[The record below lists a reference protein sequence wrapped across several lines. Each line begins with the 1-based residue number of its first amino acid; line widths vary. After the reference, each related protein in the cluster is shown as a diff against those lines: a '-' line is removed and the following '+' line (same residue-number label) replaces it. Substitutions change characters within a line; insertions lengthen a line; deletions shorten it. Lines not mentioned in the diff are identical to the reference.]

1 MSASNQRGGR
11 RSRKSANTIKT
22 RSGATL
28 KINRSLTDRMRARKE
43 NRYVRRARRL
53 ATLPK
58 SRIKRAIYRLQ
69 PKHLAAYWFSRDG
82 FIMGLKILGIGIVV
96 IFIVLVGLFAYFR
109 KDLPQLTNI
118 SGSKLGGSITYY
130 DRTGTVVLWQDYNAV
145 KRVAVNGNQIA
156 PYMKDATVAIE
167 DKNFYHEGGFSVTG
181 IIRAGLHDIS
191 GSHGSLQGA
200 STITEQV
207 VKLNE
212 NWNGNRSIATK
223 IKEIILAVD
232 LSRQYSKSDILTGYL
247 NVAPYGGVDY
257 GVQAAASD
265 YFNVTASQLTLA
277 QSAFLAAI
285 PQSPGVFSPYSS
297 PEYNSAASEDLFDEQ
312 GLIARQQ
319 YILDLMVKQGYITE
333 AQANAAKAV
342 NIMAQVQ
349 PLQNK
354 YAGIQDPYFVLSA
367 KQWLENKFGPTTVNR
382 GGWKVITTMNVQ
394 LQNLANEVVQKN
406 LPNVEQY
413 HGDEEA
419 LAAEDVQTG
428 QMVALVGG
436 VNFDNPTYGQINYAE
451 TLIPPGSSFKPYDYV
466 SLINDNTNVGAG
478 SVLYDIQEP
487 MPGYPCTDHSLPPPK
502 GTGNCLEDYDFLY
515 PGPETIRYA
524 LAGSRN
530 VPAAKAML
538 SVIPNSQCA
547 QDVVSACVPSINK
560 VISTA
565 DALMAAPNAYQCY
578 SDITLTT
585 PTQCY
590 ASSAFGDG
598 AYLYLDQH
606 VNGDASLA
614 RLGAAIPTTFVLKI
628 TDSAGN
634 TVWNWTQPQ
643 PSQVVR
649 PDAAYIIDNILSDPN
664 ASYLPSFQKFQ
675 HYDGWDI
682 AVKTGTTN
690 DNFDGLMT
698 AWTTQYAVA
707 SWVGYHTRNV
717 ALTTGHMEDMTEP
730 LTRNWIEGALSDL
743 HMTPVNWTQPSD
755 IKQLPAYIQTTH
767 IHYGDVEPGPST
779 DLYPSWYISTSKK
792 SSSETIDKVSGLI
805 ATSCTP
811 TLAKESATG
820 GANDNA
826 FSVDIFWPL
835 NQTSSTSAIQGTDN
849 VHNCSDSPP
858 SITLTVTDNTSPNNS
873 DSCTGSCTITI
884 TVSQGTHPLSD
895 PTNYPQF
902 PGTVNFMV
910 NGQSVQ
916 SFDIDTIASTDC
928 SSTSPP
934 NNCTI
939 SFPYTPPASGSSA
952 YTAQVIDSVLYETT
966 TSPQTVTEQA
976 ATTTP

>member
-1 MSASNQRGGR
+1 MGNVVASQPTPLLL
-11 RSRKSANTIKT
+11 RKGT
-22 RSGATL
+22 TL
-28 KINRSLTDRMRARKE
+28 KINRSLTDRIRSRKD
-43 NRYVRRARRL
+43 NRYIRRARRL

-58 SRIKRAIYRLQ
+58 SRIKRIIYRLH

-82 FIMGLKILGIGIVV
+82 FIMGLKVLGIGIVV

-118 SGSKLGGSITYY
+118 SGSQLGGSITYY

-145 KRVAVNGNQIA
+145 KRVAINGNQVA

-167 DKNFYHEGGFSVTG
+167 DKNFYHEGGFSITG
-181 IIRAGLHDIS
+181 IIRAGMHDIF
-191 GSHGSLQGA
+191 GGGGSLQGA

-212 NWNGNRSIATK
+212 NWNGNRGLATK
-223 IKEIILAVD
+223 VKEIILAVD
-232 LSRQYSKSDILTGYL
+232 LSRQYSKADILTGYL

-257 GVQAAASD
+257 GIEAAAND
-265 YFNVTASQLTLA
+265 YFGVDASQLTLA

-285 PQSPGVFSPYSS
+285 PQAPGVYSPYSS
-297 PEYNSAASEDLFDEQ
+297 PQYNSAASEDLFDES
-312 GLIARQQ
+312 GVISRQQ
-319 YILDLMVKQGYITE
+319 YILGLMVKQGYITQ
-333 AQANAAKAV
+333 AQAKTADNI
-342 NIMAQVQ
+342 NIMSEIK

-354 YAGIQDPYFVLSA
+354 YSGIQDPYFVLSA
-367 KQWLENKFGPTTVNR
+367 KQWLENKFGASTVNR
-382 GGWKVITTMNVQ
+382 GGWKVITTMNVT
-394 LQNLANEVVQKN
+394 LQNLANELVQKN
-406 LPNVEQY
+406 LPNVERYQ
-413 HGDEEA
+413 GDEEA
-419 LAAEDVQTG
+419 MAAEDIQTG

-436 VNFDNPTYGQINYAE
+436 VDFNNPSYGQINYAE
-451 TLIPPGSSFKPYDYV
+451 TKIPPGSSFKPYDYV
-466 SLINDNTNVGAG
+466 SLVNDTTNTGAG

-487 MPGYPCTDHSLPPPK
+487 LPGYPCTDHSLPPPK

-515 PGPETIRYA
+515 PGAESIRYA

-578 SDITLTT
+578 SNVTLTA

-628 TDSAGN
+628 TDSGGN

-643 PSQVVR
+643 STQVVR

-664 ASYLPSFQKFQ
+664 ASYLPVAQKFQ

-698 AWTTQYAVA
+698 AWSTQYAVA

-717 ALTTGHMEDMTEP
+717 AMTTGHMEDMTEP
-730 LTRNWIEGALSDL
+730 LTRNWMEGALTDL

-755 IKQLPAYIQTTH
+755 VKVLPAYVQTTH

-779 DLYPSWYISTSKK
+779 DLFPSWYVNNNKQQSTS
-792 SSSETIDKVSGLI
+792 ETVDKVSGLI

-811 TLAKESATG
+811 ALAKQTNA

-826 FSVDIFWPL
+826 FSADIFWPL
-835 NQTSSTSAIQGTDN
+835 NQKSSTATIQGTDN

-858 SITLTVTDNTSPNNS
+858 SITLTVTDNTPPNNNN
-873 DSCTGSCTITI
+873 SCTASCTITI
-884 TVSQGTHPLSD
+884 TVSQGTHALSD
-895 PTNYPQF
+895 PNYPQF

-910 NGQSVQ
+910 NGQTVQ
-916 SFDIDTIASTDC
+916 SFDIDTAAANDC
-928 SSTSPP
+928 SSTAPP

-939 SFPYTPPASGSSA
+939 SFPYTPTSSGSVTFS
-952 YTAQVIDSVLYETT
+952 AQVIDSVLYDS
-966 TSPQTVTEQA
+966 TSTQTVTAQIP
-976 ATTTP
+976 ATTTTGE